1 MSLLILFKLINC
13 NCVNGCFFSSFY
25 LKCLLPEIVDPV
37 FKHRLM
43 ISDIRDPNKNVAV
56 TSAYSVFDLF

>member
-1 MSLLILFKLINC
+1 ML
-13 NCVNGCFFSSFY
+13 FSSFY

-56 TSAYSVFDLF
+56 TSAVRPTVKTKLF